1 MIHIADKHNC
11 CGCSACASV
20 CPRGCISMRADS
32 EGFLYPEADAQAC
45 IDCGLCEKV
54 CNELHPFTRS
64 EPLKVLAAVNRD
76 EAVRMK
82 SSSGGLFHLLA
93 QRTIEEGGVV
103 FGARFDSDW
112 QVLIDYADTME
123 GVKAF
128 MGSKYVQ
135 ASIADSYK
143 DARRF
148 LSEGRKVLFSGTPC
162 QIAGLHQFLR
172 REYAN
177 LLTVDIVCHGTP
189 SPKVWGL
196 YLEEKRKGG
205 KVIRDV
211 VFRDKSCSWKD
222 YNISFTLDDGT
233 GLRTERTEYWK
244 DLYMKAFVGDVTLR
258 PSCYA
263 CKAKDCSS
271 RSDLTLAD
279 FWGIRTIF
287 PEMDDDK
294 GTSLLIIHSAKGE
307 EALDYSKFDCK
318 ETSYALLRPL
328 NPSCFQSS
336 AEHAKREWFF
346 ANLEKKSLSKL
357 LSKSMRPTFVQRLR
371 RLASGVYHRIKK
383 VLS

>member
-1 MIHIADKHNC
+1 MK
-11 CGCSACASV
+11 
-20 CPRGCISMRADS
+20 ADS
-32 EGFLYPEADAQAC
+32 EGFLYPEADAQTC

-93 QRTIEEGGVV
+93 RRTIEEGGVV

-112 QVLIDYADTME
+112 QVLIDYADTMD

-135 ASIADSYK
+135 ARIADSYK

-233 GLRTERTEYWK
+233 GLRTDRTEYWK

-307 EALDYSKFDCK
+307 DALDYSRFDCK
-318 ETSYALLRPL
+318 ETSYSLQRPL

-336 AEHAKREWFF
+336 AEPAKREWFF
-346 ANLEKKSLSKL
+346 SNLEKKSLSKL
-357 LSKSMRPTFVQRLR
+357 LCKSMRPTFVQRLR
-371 RLASGVYHRIKK
+371 RLESGVYHRIKK

>member
-93 QRTIEEGGVV
+93 RRTIEEGGVV

-135 ASIADSYK
+135 ARIADSYK

-196 YLEEKRKGG
+196 YLE
-205 KVIRDV
+205 
-211 VFRDKSCSWKD
+211 
-222 YNISFTLDDGT
+222 
-233 GLRTERTEYWK
+233 
-244 DLYMKAFVGDVTLR
+244 
-258 PSCYA
+258 
-263 CKAKDCSS
+263 
-271 RSDLTLAD
+271 
-279 FWGIRTIF
+279 
-287 PEMDDDK
+287 
-294 GTSLLIIHSAKGE
+294 
-307 EALDYSKFDCK
+307 
-318 ETSYALLRPL
+318 
-328 NPSCFQSS
+328 
-336 AEHAKREWFF
+336 
-346 ANLEKKSLSKL
+346 
-357 LSKSMRPTFVQRLR
+357 
-371 RLASGVYHRIKK
+371 
-383 VLS
+383 